1 MYVILKKNISGE
13 GGSCVFHSRL
23 TKQQISCHKHAS
35 QQLQKEKYTAI
46 FAFVQD
52 CRCVYFAVCAVIS
65 DCVSYDLPASDE
77 VLFTS
82 VGNVSVH

>member
-1 MYVILKKNISGE
+1 M
-13 GGSCVFHSRL
+13 FHSRL
-23 TKQQISCHKHAS
+23 TKQQISCHEQAS
-35 QQLQKEKYTAI
+35 QRLQREKYAAI

-65 DCVSYDLPASDE
+65 NGVSYDLPASDE

-82 VGNVSVH
+82 VGNVSVHG